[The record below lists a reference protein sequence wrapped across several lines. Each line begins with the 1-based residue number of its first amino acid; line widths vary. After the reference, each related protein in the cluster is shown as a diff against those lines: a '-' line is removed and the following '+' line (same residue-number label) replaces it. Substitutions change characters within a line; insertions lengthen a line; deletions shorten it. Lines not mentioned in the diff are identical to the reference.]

1 MIVLDASAAID
12 WLLRTAAGQKIEQR
26 IYSRTG
32 AHPETL
38 HSVHLLD
45 VEFAQ
50 VLRRLVR
57 EGTLPSRRAEEAIDD
72 LSALRIARYAP
83 ALLLQ
88 RIWRL
93 RQNLSAYDAC
103 YVALAEELRAPLIT
117 RDRRIAAAP
126 SHSAKVEV
134 F

>member
-1 MIVLDASAAID
+1 VIVLDTSAVID
-12 WLLRTAAGQKIEQR
+12 WLLRTPAGQRIEQR
-26 IYSRTG
+26 IYSLQST
-32 AHPETL
+32 HPETL
-38 HSVHLLD
+38 HSLHLLD

-57 EGTLPSRRAEEAIDD
+57 EGTLTSRRAEEAIDD
-72 LSALRIARYAP
+72 LTALRITRHAP

-93 RQNLSAYDAC
+93 RKNLSAYDAS
-103 YVALAEELRAPLIT
+103 YVALAEELKAPMLT
-117 RDRRIAAAP
+117 RDKRIAAAP
-126 SHSAKVEV
+126 GHSAKVEA

>member
-1 MIVLDASAAID
+1 MIMLDASAAVE
-12 WLLRTAAGQKIEQR
+12 WLLQTPPGQR
-26 IYSRTG
+26 IEERIFS
-32 AHPETL
+32 HHHTL
-38 HSVHLLD
+38 HIVHLLD

-57 EGTLPSRRAEEAIDD
+57 DRTVTPRRAEEAIQD
-72 LSALRIARYAP
+72 LTDLRIARYAP
-83 ALLLQ
+83 ALLLP

-93 RQNLSAYDAC
+93 RQNLSAYDAS

-126 SHSAKVEV
+126 GHAAQVEV

>member
-12 WLLRTAAGQKIEQR
+12 WMLQTPVGQRIEQR
-26 IYSRTG
+26 IYARQ
-32 AHPETL
+32 ETL

-45 VEFAQ
+45 VEFAH

-57 EGTLPSRRAEEAIDD
+57 EGTVAPKRAEEAIEDVA
-72 LSALRIARYAP
+72 ALRITRYAP
-83 ALLLQ
+83 VQLLQ

-93 RQNLSAYDAC
+93 RQNLSACDAA
-103 YVALAEELRAPLIT
+103 YVALAETLRAPLIT
-117 RDRRIAAAP
+117 RDRRIAASP
-126 SHSAKVEV
+126 GHSAAVEV